1 MEQRMALG
9 YQQEQA
15 SLIAEEKE
23 AKRLEMLQ
31 RLRKQSQLENE
42 VSLFTCC
49 PTFPLTITEKT
60 NTHCN
65 CNCIVASG
73 SLKVAKETV

>member
-1 MEQRMALG
+1 MALG

-42 VSLFTCC
+42 RL
-49 PTFPLTITEKT
+49 E
-60 NTHCN
+60 
-65 CNCIVASG
+65 A
-73 SLKVAKETV
+73 LK

>member
-1 MEQRMALG
+1 MAQD

-42 VSLFTCC
+42 RLEA
-49 PTFPLTITEKT
+49 LKKQKTEAAAAESEDT
-60 NTHCN
+60 MR
-65 CNCIVASG
+65 
-73 SLKVAKETV
+73 